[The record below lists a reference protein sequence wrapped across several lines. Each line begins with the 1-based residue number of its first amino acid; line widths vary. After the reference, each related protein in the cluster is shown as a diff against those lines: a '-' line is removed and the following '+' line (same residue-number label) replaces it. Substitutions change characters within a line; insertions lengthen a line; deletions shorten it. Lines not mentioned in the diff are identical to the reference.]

1 MPRNIEI
8 KARVDD
14 LAAVESAVAALASQG
29 STLLHQDD
37 SFFHCRQGR
46 LKLRVF
52 DDGSAELIAYERP
65 DAPGPK
71 ASTYVRVP
79 VPEPDALRDALAT
92 SCGLIGRVRKRRIV
106 YLVGRTRVHLDC
118 VDGLGDFLELEVV
131 LSDDEPAE
139 DGVAEARVLMARLGL
154 SPDALVAGAYL
165 DLLQNRMP
173 PLPPLPPLPTGPSSA
188 G

>member
-8 KARVDD
+8 KARIS
-14 LAAVESAVAALASQG
+14 AVGAIEPRVAALASHG
-29 STLLHQDD
+29 PTLLHQDD
-37 SFFHCRQGR
+37 SFFHCRYGR

-52 DDGSAELIAYERP
+52 GDGIAELIAYERP

-79 VPEPDALRDALAT
+79 VSESALLRDALTA

-118 VDGLGDFLELEVV
+118 VDGLGEFLELEVV
-131 LSDDEPAE
+131 LADDEPAA
-139 DGVAEARVLMARLGL
+139 DGVAEARALMARLGL
-154 SPDALVAGAYL
+154 SADALVAGAYL
-165 DLLQNRMP
+165 DMLRDR
-173 PLPPLPPLPTGPSSA
+173 LPPLSPLPTGPSSA

>member
-1 MPRNIEI
+1 
-8 KARVDD
+8 
-14 LAAVESAVAALASQG
+14 
-29 STLLHQDD
+29 
-37 SFFHCRQGR
+37 
-46 LKLRVF
+46 
-52 DDGSAELIAYERP
+52 
-65 DAPGPK
+65 
-71 ASTYVRVP
+71 

-139 DGVAEARVLMARLGL
+139 DGVAEARALVARLGL

-173 PLPPLPPLPTGPSSA
+173 PLPPLPTGPSSA